1 MKNGKIRT
9 YGECVAVITGG
20 ASGIGRAIAE
30 ELARRGATEIVIA
43 DLQKEAASETATA
56 IRRLGCRAT
65 LVDLDV
71 RDDDAVGQL
80 AASTFERF
88 GRVDYVFNNAGT
100 GIMGETHL
108 LQKREWDLLID
119 VNIRGVANVVRAFYP
134 RLVEQGFGHVVNTAS
149 CAGLM
154 CTPFLS
160 VYSATKHAV
169 VGLSK
174 AMRVEAARFGVR
186 VSALCPGVVRTP
198 LLSGGAIGG
207 TVYDLSDEQQ
217 IAFWERMKPGEVTS
231 FARNTLDAVAKNEG
245 IIVFP
250 KHNRTPLAL
259 FRLLPMLEET
269 IFAKLHQKTLR
280 DFPAIASMLRR
291 REKQN

>member
-1 MKNGKIRT
+1 MTNAKLRT
-9 YGECVAVITGG
+9 YRECVAVITGG

-30 ELARRGATEIVIA
+30 ELSRRGAAAIVVA
-43 DLQKEAASETATA
+43 DLQKDAATETASAIRRFGARATA
-56 IRRLGCRAT
+56 IE
-65 LVDLDV
+65 LDV

-80 AASTFERF
+80 ATSTFERF

-108 LQKREWDLLID
+108 LEKREWGLVID

-134 RLVEQGFGHVVNTAS
+134 RLVEQGFGHMINTAS

-174 AMRVEAARFGVR
+174 AMRIEAARFGVR

-198 LLSGGAIGG
+198 LLTGGGIGG
-207 TVYDLSDEQQ
+207 TIYDLDEKEML
-217 IAFWERMKPGEVTS
+217 AFWERMKPGEVTP
-231 FARNTLDAVAKNEG
+231 FARDTLDAVAKNEG

-250 KHNRTPLAL
+250 KHNRAPLGL
-259 FRLLPMLEET
+259 FRLVPKLEELV
-269 IFAKLHQKTLR
+269 FSKLHAKTLR
-280 DFPAIASMLRR
+280 DFPAIARTR
-291 REKQN
+291 KG

>member
-9 YGECVAVITGG
+9 YGDCVAVITGG

-30 ELARRGATEIVIA
+30 ELARRGAAEIIVA
-43 DLQKEAASETATA
+43 DLQKDAAAETATA
-56 IRRLGCRAT
+56 IRGLGGRAT
-65 LVDLDV
+65 VVDLDV
-71 RDDDAVGQL
+71 RDDDAVRQL
-80 AASTFERF
+80 ATSTFERF

-100 GIMGETHL
+100 GVMGETHL

-134 RLVEQGFGHVVNTAS
+134 RLVEQSFGHMVNTAS

-174 AMRVEAARFGVR
+174 AMRVEATRFGVR
-186 VSALCPGVVRTP
+186 VSALCPGAVRTP
-198 LLSGGAIGG
+198 LLTGGAIGG
-207 TVYDLSDEQQ
+207 SIYELTDEEKL
-217 IAFWERMKPGEVTS
+217 AFWESMKPGEVTP
-231 FARNTLDAVAKNEG
+231 FARDTLDAVAKNEG

-250 KHNRTPLAL
+250 KHNRTPLTL
-259 FRLLPMLEET
+259 FRLLPRLEET
-269 IFAKLHQKTLR
+269 IFGKLHAKTLR
-280 DFPAIASMLRR
+280 DFPAIASMIRR